1 VLPACQYARR
11 MASWPALRAALH
23 DLELDQRAWVE
34 AIHAECRAQF
44 DEGLGTFVYAY
55 RFGQRPTIRLTQL
68 AGSESAP
75 AFWRALEA
83 WGASNAGALARSY
96 RTGPGSIGHAE
107 RSAVRMGSALSNA
120 RAAFEV
126 HGVADVFTLVGHDP
140 SGFGLFVTAA
150 RSRAVAEPG
159 RAQRRALELLATE
172 LAVAARLRE
181 RRRRADEARL
191 SASEQQVV
199 RLLMAGAAD
208 KCIAAELGVS
218 LSTVSTLLQRVRIGL
233 GCRPGEELLL
243 LRPAGSKNLG
253 RRLEL
258 FGRLTSSE
266 CEVAGELLV
275 GSTHADIA
283 QRRGVSK
290 ETIASQCA
298 AVYRKCGVS
307 GRRELAAALL

>member
-1 VLPACQYARR
+1 
-11 MASWPALRAALH
+11 MAFWPALRAALH
-23 DLELDQRAWVE
+23 DLELDERAWVE
-34 AIHAECRAQF
+34 AIHAECRAEF

-55 RFGQRPTIRLTQL
+55 RFGQRPAIHLTQL

-83 WGASNAGALARSY
+83 WGANNAGALARSY
-96 RTGPGSIGHAE
+96 RTGAGSIGHAE
-107 RSAVRMGSALSNA
+107 RAALRVGAALSNA

-140 SGFGLFVTAA
+140 GGFGLFVTAA
-150 RSRAVAEPG
+150 RARAVVEPG
-159 RAQRRALELLATE
+159 RAQRRALELLAAE
-172 LAVAARLRE
+172 LAVGARLRE
-181 RRRRADEARL
+181 RRRRANEARL

-199 RLLMAGAAD
+199 RLLMAGASD
-208 KCIAAELGVS
+208 KSIAAELGVS
-218 LSTVSTLLQRVRIGL
+218 LSTVSTFLRRVRLGL

-243 LRPAGSKNLG
+243 LRPARSRNLW

-258 FGRLTSSE
+258 FRRLTPSE
-266 CEVAGELLV
+266 CDVAGELLV

-283 QRRGVSK
+283 RRRGVSIQ
-290 ETIASQCA
+290 TIASQCA